1 MGIARDPTLALLERL
16 RVAQLRLAAVA
27 LVVMMC
33 VTVVDV
39 FLRYVFNSP
48 IRSSYDMVEAMM
60 VLFVFNGMSTAFL
73 QRRNIVIDLVDSFAG
88 RRIVAA
94 LTRLSDVV
102 TVAVLALFIYAMLTP
117 ALQSYGYGERKLE
130 LGLPIYIEW
139 AVALL
144 GMVGAIVCAA
154 GALLLPVTARRDGP
168 VE

>member
-1 MGIARDPTLALLERL
+1 MNRDLTLALLERL
-16 RVAQLRLAAVA
+16 RIAQLRLAAVA

-33 VTVVDV
+33 VTVIDV

-60 VLFVFNGMSTAFL
+60 VLFVFNGISTAFL
-73 QRRNIVIDLVDSFAG
+73 QRRNIVIDLVDSFVG
-88 RRIVAA
+88 RRAVAV
-94 LTRLSDVV
+94 LIRLSDVL

-139 AVALL
+139 VAALI
-144 GMVGAIVCAA
+144 GIVGAILCAIGTFLTPPA
-154 GALLLPVTARRDGP
+154 SHND
-168 VE
+168 ESIE

>member
-1 MGIARDPTLALLERL
+1 MNRDQTLALLERL
-16 RVAQLRLAAVA
+16 RVAQLRLAAAA

-33 VTVVDV
+33 VTVIDV

-73 QRRNIVIDLVDSFAG
+73 QRRNIAIDLVDSFAG
-88 RRIVAA
+88 RRIVGA
-94 LTRLSDVV
+94 LIRLSDVL

-139 AVALL
+139 VAALI
-144 GMVGAIVCAA
+144 GIVGAIFCAI
-154 GALLLPVTARRDGP
+154 GVFLTPTAAHHDEP

>member
-1 MGIARDPTLALLERL
+1 MNRDQTLALLERL

-39 FLRYVFNSP
+39 FFRYVFNNP
-48 IRSSYDMVEAMM
+48 IRSSYEMVEGAM
-60 VLFVFNGMSTAFL
+60 VLFVFNGMSTSFL

-88 RRIVAA
+88 RNVVKA
-94 LTRLSDVV
+94 LIRLSDLL

-139 AVALL
+139 VAALI
-144 GMVGAIVCAA
+144 GIA
-154 GALLLPVTARRDGP
+154 GAALCAMGAFLMPTTTHHDES

>member
-1 MGIARDPTLALLERL
+1 MNRDQTLALLERL

-39 FLRYVFNSP
+39 VLRHVFNSP
-48 IRSSYDMVEAMM
+48 LRSSYDMVQVMM

-73 QRRNIVIDLVDSFAG
+73 QRRHIVIDLVDSFVG
-88 RRIVAA
+88 RRVVGVLI
-94 LTRLSDVV
+94 RISDVL

-139 AVALL
+139 AAALI
-144 GMVGAIVCAA
+144 GISGAILCAA
-154 GALLLPVTARRDGP
+154 GAFLMPTTVRHDET

>member
-1 MGIARDPTLALLERL
+1 MNRDQTLALLERL
-16 RVAQLRLAAVA
+16 RVAQLRLAAAA

-33 VTVVDV
+33 VTVIDV

-73 QRRNIVIDLVDSFAG
+73 QRRNIAIDLVDSFAG
-88 RRIVAA
+88 RRIVGA
-94 LTRLSDVV
+94 LIRLSDVL

-139 AVALL
+139 VVALI
-144 GMVGAIVCAA
+144 GIVGAIFCAI
-154 GALLLPVTARRDGP
+154 GVFLTRTAAHHDEP

>member
-1 MGIARDPTLALLERL
+1 MDRDLTLALLERL
-16 RVAQLRLAAVA
+16 RVAQLRLASVA
-27 LVVMMC
+27 LVVMMG

-39 FLRYVFNSP
+39 FLRYIFNSP

-73 QRRNIVIDLVDSFAG
+73 QRRNIVIDLVDSLAG
-88 RRIVAA
+88 RRIVVA
-94 LTRLSDVV
+94 LIRLSDVLA
-102 TVAVLALFIYAMLTP
+102 VAVLGLFIYAMLTP

-139 AVALL
+139 VVALI
-144 GMVGAIVCAA
+144 GITGAIFCAI
-154 GALLLPVTARRDGP
+154 GALLSPAATHKDEP

>member
-1 MGIARDPTLALLERL
+1 MNRDQTLALLERL

-73 QRRNIVIDLVDSFAG
+73 QRRHIVIDLVDSFVG
-88 RRIVAA
+88 RRVVGVLI
-94 LTRLSDVV
+94 RISDVL

-139 AVALL
+139 AAALI
-144 GMVGAIVCAA
+144 GIIGATLCAI
-154 GALLLPVTARRDGP
+154 GAFLMPAIPRRDEP

>member
-48 IRSSYDMVEAMM
+48 IRGSYDMVEAMM

-73 QRRNIVIDLVDSFAG
+73 QRRNIVIDLVGFIC
-88 RRIVAA
+88 R
-94 LTRLSDVV
+94 TRASSPSSSACPTSV

-130 LGLPIYIEW
+130 LGLPIYID
-139 AVALL
+139 
-144 GMVGAIVCAA
+144 VGRRAA
-154 GALLLPVTARRDGP
+154 RHGRRDRLRGRSP
-168 VE
+168 CCCP

>member
-1 MGIARDPTLALLERL
+1 MNRDQTLALLERL

-39 FLRYVFNSP
+39 FLRNVFNSP

-88 RRIVAA
+88 RRVVSVLI
-94 LTRLSDVV
+94 RLSDIL
-102 TVAVLALFIYAMLTP
+102 TVGVLALFIYAMLTP

-139 AVALL
+139 VAALV
-144 GMVGAIVCAA
+144 GIVGAILCAI
-154 GALLLPVTARRDGP
+154 GALLSPATTAHDEP
-168 VE
+168 AE

>member
-1 MGIARDPTLALLERL
+1 MNRDHTLALLERL

-39 FLRYVFNSP
+39 FFRYVFNSP
-48 IRSSYDMVEAMM
+48 IRSSYDMVEATM

-88 RRIVAA
+88 RRLVRVLI
-94 LTRLSDVV
+94 RLSDVL

-117 ALQSYGYGERKLE
+117 ALQSYGYSERKLE

-139 AVALL
+139 VAALI
-144 GMVGAIVCAA
+144 GIA
-154 GALLLPVTARRDGP
+154 GATLCAIGAFLSPTTTAHDEP
-168 VE
+168 AE